1 MTAGENENSSALPA
15 EGALLSVRGV
25 LSLWRERIAAV
36 AVGTLDLAVHPV
48 DDKLSFLVLTDF
60 SSSIDG
66 LFFRVVVPAGALCAA
81 SLYIPTTVRVGNN
94 VMSRSCHCLYPL

>member
-1 MTAGENENSSALPA
+1 M
-15 EGALLSVRGV
+15 RGV
-25 LSLWRERIAAV
+25 LSLGRERIAAV